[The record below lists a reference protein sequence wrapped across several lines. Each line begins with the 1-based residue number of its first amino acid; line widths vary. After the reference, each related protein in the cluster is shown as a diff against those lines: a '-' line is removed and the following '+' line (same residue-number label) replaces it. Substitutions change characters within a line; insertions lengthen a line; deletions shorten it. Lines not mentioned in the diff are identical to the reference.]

1 MYDLLN
7 TPSHKTIVRK
17 LDDKLI
23 LVERYIIKE
32 NVESNISDNF
42 LSFQLKYTG
51 QYKDNDDRHQDMK
64 VGEVKE
70 FKDYETDG
78 MTKTGRCVW
87 YHKTG
92 QVFKD
97 INFIDTPKEKQHS
110 SESLIGQED
119 GFVELFHNNGMPMER
134 GHYDTGSRIGMWT
147 FFDRT
152 GNLYKTKTYFTEKD
166 ENGKSYI
173 EKYYK

>member
-23 LVERYIIKE
+23 LVERYIMK
-32 NVESNISDNF
+32 N
-42 LSFQLKYTG
+42 QLKYKG

-97 INFIDTPKEKQHS
+97 INFIDTPDEKQHS
-110 SESLIGQED
+110 PESLIGQED

-152 GNLYKTKTYFTEKD
+152 GMLYKTKTYITEKN

-173 EKYYK
+173 EKSYK

>member
-1 MYDLLN
+1 MNVLMYDLLN

-17 LDDKLI
+17 LDNKLI
-23 LVERYIIKE
+23 LVERYIMK
-32 NVESNISDNF
+32 N
-42 LSFQLKYTG
+42 QLKYKG

-64 VGEVKE
+64 VGEAKE

-97 INFIDTPKEKQHS
+97 INFVDTPDEKQHS
-110 SESLIGQED
+110 PESLIGQED

-152 GNLYKTKTYFTEKD
+152 GNLYKTKTYITEKD
-166 ENGKSYI
+166 ESGKSYI
-173 EKYYK
+173 EKSYK

>member
-7 TPSHKTIVRK
+7 TPSHKTIGK
-17 LDDKLI
+17 DQAI
-23 LVERYIIKE
+23 
-32 NVESNISDNF
+32 NQSNGESNISDIF

-64 VGEVKE
+64 VGEAKE

-92 QVFKD
+92 QIFKD
-97 INFIDTPKEKQHS
+97 INFIDTPDEKQHS
-110 SESLIGQED
+110 PESLIGQED
-119 GFVELFHNNGMPMER
+119 GFVELFHNVSF
-134 GHYDTGSRIGMWT
+134 Y
-147 FFDRT
+147 
-152 GNLYKTKTYFTEKD
+152 
-166 ENGKSYI
+166 
-173 EKYYK
+173 

>member
-1 MYDLLN
+1 LLN

>member
-23 LVERYIIKE
+23 LVERYIMK
-32 NVESNISDNF
+32 N
-42 LSFQLKYTG
+42 QLKYKG
-51 QYKDNDDRHQDMK
+51 QYKDNDDRHKDMK
-64 VGEVKE
+64 VGEAKE

-92 QVFKD
+92 QIFKD
-97 INFIDTPKEKQHS
+97 INFVDTPDEKQHS
-110 SESLIGQED
+110 
-119 GFVELFHNNGMPMER
+119 P
-134 GHYDTGSRIGMWT
+134 
-147 FFDRT
+147 
-152 GNLYKTKTYFTEKD
+152 
-166 ENGKSYI
+166 
-173 EKYYK
+173 

>member
-1 MYDLLN
+1 
-7 TPSHKTIVRK
+7 
-17 LDDKLI
+17 
-23 LVERYIIKE
+23 
-32 NVESNISDNF
+32 
-42 LSFQLKYTG
+42 
-51 QYKDNDDRHQDMK
+51 MK

-97 INFIDTPKEKQHS
+97 INFVDTPKEKQHS